1 MNARS
6 YFIDFL
12 ASPVGIGTAVASV
25 ALGAVV
31 VGVSGLWLAGLGSA
45 AAAFAVSNGFALL
58 TGAGPRAAAREAER
72 RMAAGNRAAL
82 ASATAARDR
91 LATLRVADPDVAKAV
106 SLCALRA
113 SAYLAACDKAGT
125 RDPRA
130 DLAAEE
136 CVNLV
141 GLYLEELDD
150 ASTEKRF
157 DLADDAP
164 FADAKARVL
173 AALRERAEALDR
185 AAGEIAGVAAPV
197 DRMAAREE
205 LR

>member
-1 MNARS
+1 MNVRS
-6 YFIDFL
+6 YFTDFL
-12 ASPVGIGTAVASV
+12 ASPVGIGTAAVSV
-25 ALGAVV
+25 ALGAVA
-31 VGVSGLWLAGLGSA
+31 VGVSGGWPAGLA
-45 AAAFAVSNGFALL
+45 AATAAFVVSNGFALV
-58 TGAGPRAAAREAER
+58 TGLGPKAAAREAER

-82 ASATAARDR
+82 AAVKASRDR

-113 SAYLAACDKAGT
+113 SAYLAACEKSGT

-130 DLAAEE
+130 DHAAEE

-164 FADAKARVL
+164 FADAKSRVL
-173 AALRERAEALDR
+173 AALRERADALDR
-185 AAGEIAGVAAPV
+185 AA
-197 DRMAAREE
+197 
-205 LR
+205 L

>member
-1 MNARS
+1 MNKRS
-6 YFIDFL
+6 YFTDFL
-12 ASPVGIGTAVASV
+12 ASPEGIGSVAVSVAIGAVA
-25 ALGAVV
+25 GFP
-31 VGVSGLWLAGLGSA
+31 GGWLAGLATAAVAFA
-45 AAAFAVSNGFALL
+45 AANGLALA
-58 TGAGPRAAAREAER
+58 TGFGPKAAAREAER
-72 RMAAGNRAAL
+72 RMASANRAAL
-82 ASATAARDR
+82 VAVRASRDR

-113 SAYLAACDKAGT
+113 SAYLAACEKAGT

-130 DLAAEE
+130 DHAAEE
-136 CVNLV
+136 CVSLT

-150 ASTEKRF
+150 ASTERRF

-173 AALRERAEALDR
+173 AGLRERADELDR
-185 AAGEIAGVAAPV
+185 AALDVAGSAAPV